1 MRWPWKFRT
10 AREQEL
16 DREIRAHLDLEAAEQ
31 REAGLSP
38 DEAQH
43 APRRAFGNPAIV
55 KEEVRSAWGSR
66 QFDSFGQDVAC
77 ALRLFRRAPGFT
89 AVIVATLALGIGANT
104 AVFTILNAV
113 LLRPLPYREPG
124 RMVAIWDREIHAKG
138 VSKLF
143 DLYSDYENWRRSS
156 RNFEDFTAASW
167 SPGASPGRV
176 LKADGVTRNVFSLPA
191 TPDFFRFLGVPA
203 ALGRT
208 FDEHDA
214 NGCPIVLEH
223 SFWKDVFA
231 GRETAIGE
239 TVRLNDQA
247 CTIVGVMP
255 EGFAFLPPEAPVSMW
270 VIMPRPTQPDQ
281 FGAAVFA
288 RLRPGAS
295 FSAAQAEVAAIHHR
309 IHKDRWGRQTE
320 PVVYPLHQE
329 FTWLTGRN
337 LKLSLIVMFAAV
349 LFVLLI
355 CCVNVANLLL
365 ARAAGRGREMAI
377 RAAIG
382 SGRARLVRQLLTEN
396 LLLAIAG
403 SLLGTVFALA
413 AIHWFRIAHPVE
425 MPPGARIELSAAVF
439 AFTAL
444 LGVIATLVF
453 GLAPAWNTSRVDL
466 NLALKTLGR
475 TASRSAGRQRF
486 GQALILAEVMLT
498 VVLLAGAGMMIQTL
512 VRFTSA
518 PLGFEPEGLLTTSI
532 SLPHSRYMQPERR
545 VQFYSRLV
553 SDLDRTPGIAGAAF
567 STVLP
572 VSGGGSVDVMQ
583 IEGRPEPRIEDLHD
597 TYHESVSPDYFRV
610 MRIPLVNGRIFD
622 PADSDKT
629 EPVVLVNESFVQ
641 RYFPHDDP
649 LGKRIRPAGAD
660 SRSGPWFRVIGV
672 VGDEK
677 RTTVYQEMAWVGAPT
692 FYRSLNQST
701 ESGAKLLVRV
711 RDSNAPALRSS
722 IERAIANIDSE
733 IPLDEIQSVSRI
745 EARATAY
752 PRFRAVML
760 GAFAAVALLLAVVGV
775 FGVLSHTV
783 GQRTQEIGVRMALGA
798 QRRSIVQM
806 ILREGLF
813 LTGCGV
819 ALGYIAAS
827 ALGRYFSALLYNFSA
842 ADPLIDLAV
851 AVILIPAALIA
862 TYLPA
867 HRASK
872 VDPMTALRYE

>member
-1 MRWPWKFRT
+1 MRWPRKSRN

-31 REAGLSP
+31 REAGLDP

-43 APRRAFGNPAIV
+43 AAHRAFGNTAIV
-55 KEEVRSAWGSR
+55 KEEVRSAWGSP
-66 QFDSFGQDVAC
+66 QFDSVSQDIAC

-89 AVIVATLALGIGANT
+89 SIIVATLALGIGANT

-124 RMVAIWDREIHAKG
+124 RMVAIWDREVHAKG

-143 DLYSDYENWRRSS
+143 DLYSDYENWKRSS

-176 LKADGVTRNVFSLPA
+176 LKADGVTRNVFSLPV

-208 FDEHDA
+208 FDERDA
-214 NGCPIVLEH
+214 KGCPIVLDH
-223 SFWKDVFA
+223 SFWKDIFA
-231 GRETAIGE
+231 ARATVIGE

-255 EGFAFLPPEAPVSMW
+255 EDFAFLPPEAPVSMW
-270 VIMPRPTQPDQ
+270 VIMARPTQPDQ
-281 FGAAVFA
+281 FSAAVFA

-295 FSAAQAEVAAIHHR
+295 LSAAQSEVAAIHHR
-309 IHKDRWGRQTE
+309 IHNDRWGSQTE
-320 PVVYPLHQE
+320 PIVYPLHQE

-337 LKLSLIVMFAAV
+337 LELSLIVMFAAV

-355 CCVNVANLLL
+355 CCVNIANLLL
-365 ARAAGRGREMAI
+365 ARAAGRSREMAV
-377 RAAIG
+377 RAALG
-382 SGRARLVRQLLTEN
+382 SARARLVRQLLTEN
-396 LLLAIAG
+396 LLLAMAG
-403 SLLGTVFALA
+403 SLVGGALAAA

-425 MPPGARIELSAAVF
+425 MPPGARIEMSAAVF

-444 LGVIATLVF
+444 LGIIATLAF
-453 GLAPAWNTSRVDL
+453 GLAPAWNTSRIDL

-486 GQALILAEVMLT
+486 GKALILAEVMLT

-518 PLGFEPEGLLTTSI
+518 PLGFEPEGLLATSI
-532 SLPHSRYMQPERR
+532 SLPHSRYARPERR
-545 VQFYSRLV
+545 VQFYARLTNE
-553 SDLDRTPGIAGAAF
+553 LDRTPGIAGAAF

-583 IEGRPEPRIEDLHD
+583 IESRPEPRIEDLHD
-597 TYHESVSPDYFRV
+597 TYHNSVSPDYFRV
-610 MRIPLVNGRIFD
+610 MGIPLVKGRIFD
-622 PADSDKT
+622 PADTDKT
-629 EPVVLVNESFVQ
+629 EPVILVNESLVQ
-641 RYFPHDDP
+641 HYFPHDDP
-649 LGKRIRPAGAD
+649 IGKRIRPVAAD
-660 SRSGPWFRVIGV
+660 SRSGPWFRIIGV

-677 RTTVYQEMAWVGAPT
+677 RTTVYQEMAWVGVPT
-692 FYRSLNQST
+692 FYRSLNQSM
-701 ESGAKLLVRV
+701 ESGAKLLVRA
-711 RDSNAPALRSS
+711 RDPNAPTLRGS
-722 IERAIANIDSE
+722 IERAISNTDSE
-733 IPLDEIQSVSRI
+733 IPMDSIQAVSRI
-745 EARATAY
+745 EERATSY
-752 PRFRAVML
+752 PRFRALML
-760 GAFAAVALLLAVVGV
+760 GAFAALALLLAVVGV

-798 QRRSIVQM
+798 QRRAIVQM
-806 ILREGLF
+806 ILREGVL

-819 ALGYIAAS
+819 ALGYIFAS

-851 AVILIPAALIA
+851 AAILIPSALIA
-862 TYLPA
+862 MYLPA
-867 HRASK
+867 RRASN
-872 VDPMTALRYE
+872 VDPMAALRYE

>member
-1 MRWPWKFRT
+1 MRWPWKSRKT
-10 AREQEL
+10 REQEL

-31 REAGLSP
+31 REAGLDS
-38 DEAQH
+38 DEAQY
-43 APRRAFGNPAIV
+43 AARRAFGNTAIIR
-55 KEEVRSAWGSR
+55 EDMRSVWGSR
-66 QFDSFGQDVAC
+66 QFDSLGQDVAC
-77 ALRLFRRAPGFT
+77 AFRLFRRAPGFT
-89 AVIVATLALGIGANT
+89 AIIVTTLALGIGANT
-104 AVFTILNAV
+104 AVFTILNAI
-113 LLRPLPYREPG
+113 LLRPLPYRDPS
-124 RMVAIWDREIHAKG
+124 RMVAIWDREVHAKG

-143 DLYSDYENWRRSS
+143 DLYSDYESWKRSS
-156 RNFEDFTAASW
+156 RNFEDFAAASW
-167 SPGASPGRV
+167 GPSASPGRV
-176 LKADGVTRNVFSLPA
+176 LKAENNTRNVFTLPV
-191 TPDFFRFLGVPA
+191 TPDFFRFLGASA

-214 NGCPIVLEH
+214 NGCPVVLEY

-231 GRETAIGE
+231 GRESAVGE

-247 CTIVGVMP
+247 CTILGVMP

-270 VIMPRPTQPDQ
+270 VIMAHPKNPDQ
-281 FGAAVFA
+281 LAAAVFA

-295 FSAAQAEVAAIHHR
+295 LIAAQAELAAIHHR
-309 IHKDRWGRQTE
+309 IHKDRWGQQTE
-320 PVVYPLHQE
+320 PFVYPLHEE

-337 LKLSLIVMFAAV
+337 LELSLIVMFAAV

-365 ARAAGRGREMAI
+365 SRAAGRGREMAI
-377 RAAIG
+377 RAALG

-403 SLLGTVFALA
+403 SLAGAGLA
-413 AIHWFRIAHPVE
+413 AVSLRWFRLAHPIE
-425 MPPGARIELSAAVF
+425 MPPGAHIEMSAAVF

-444 LGVIATLVF
+444 LSLVATLVF
-453 GLAPAWNTSRVDL
+453 GLAPAWNTSRIDL

-475 TASRSAGRQRF
+475 TVSRSVGRLRF
-486 GQALILAEVMLT
+486 GKALILAEVMLT

-518 PLGFEPEGLLTTSI
+518 PLGFELEGLLTTWI
-532 SLPHSRYMQPERR
+532 PLPHTRYAQSDRR
-545 VQFYSRLV
+545 LQFYSRLAHE
-553 SDLDRTPGIAGAAF
+553 LDRTPGINGAAF

-583 IEGRPEPRIEDLHD
+583 IEGRPDPRIEDLHD

-610 MRIPLVNGRIFD
+610 MGIPLLKGRIFEA
-622 PADSDKT
+622 ADTDKT

-641 RYFPHDDP
+641 RYFPHEDP
-649 LGKRIRPAGAD
+649 IGKRIRPAAAD
-660 SRSGPWFRVIGV
+660 FRSSPWLRIAGV
-672 VGDEK
+672 AGDEK
-677 RTTVYQEMAWVGAPT
+677 RTTVYQEMAWVGLPT
-692 FYRSLNQST
+692 FYRSLNQSA
-701 ESGAKLLVRV
+701 EGGVNLLVRV
-711 RDSNAPALRSS
+711 RDPGAPALRSS
-722 IERAIANIDSE
+722 IERAIASIDPE
-733 IPLDEIQSVSRI
+733 IPLDKIQAVSRI

-760 GAFAAVALLLAVVGV
+760 SSFAALALLLAVVGV

-798 QRRSIVQM
+798 QRRAIVQM
-806 ILREGLF
+806 ILREGML

-819 ALGYIAAS
+819 VLGYVFATV
-827 ALGRYFSALLYNFSA
+827 LGRYFSALLYNFSA
-842 ADPLIDLAV
+842 ADPLIDVAV
-851 AVILIPAALIA
+851 AAVLIPSALIA
-862 TYLPA
+862 MYLPA
-867 HRASK
+867 RRASN

>member
-1 MRWPWKFRT
+1 MRWPWKSRK

-16 DREIRAHLDLEAAEQ
+16 DREIRAHLELEAAEQ
-31 REAGLSP
+31 RKAGLDP

-43 APRRAFGNPAIV
+43 AAHRAFGNTAIV

-66 QFDSFGQDVAC
+66 QFDSLSQDVAC
-77 ALRLFRRAPGFT
+77 ALRLCRRAPGFT
-89 AVIVATLALGIGANT
+89 AIIVATLALGIGANT

-113 LLRPLPYREPG
+113 LLRPLPYRDPG
-124 RMVAIWDREIHAKG
+124 RMVAIWDREVHAKG

-143 DLYSDYENWRRSS
+143 DLYSDYENWKRSS
-156 RNFEDFTAASW
+156 RNFEDFTAVSW

-176 LKADGVTRNVFSLPA
+176 LKADGVTRNIFSLPV

-208 FDEHDA
+208 FDERDA

-247 CTIVGVMP
+247 CTIIGVMP

-270 VIMPRPTQPDQ
+270 VIMARPTQPDQ

-295 FSAAQAEVAAIHHR
+295 LSAAQAEVAAIHHR
-309 IHKDRWGRQTE
+309 IHQDRWGRQTE
-320 PVVYPLHQE
+320 PIVYPLHQE

-337 LKLSLIVMFAAV
+337 LELSLIVMFAAV
-349 LFVLLI
+349 FFVLLI

-396 LLLAIAG
+396 LLLAAAG
-403 SLLGTVFALA
+403 SLAGAALALA

-425 MPPGARIELSAAVF
+425 MPPGARIEMSAAVF

-444 LGVIATLVF
+444 LGILATLVF
-453 GLAPAWNTSRVDL
+453 GLAPAWNTSRIDL
-466 NLALKTLGR
+466 NLALRTLGR
-475 TASRSAGRQRF
+475 TASRSAGRRRF

-498 VVLLAGAGMMIQTL
+498 VVLLAGAGMMIQAL

-532 SLPHSRYMQPERR
+532 SLPPSRYAQPERR
-545 VQFYSRLV
+545 IQFYSRLA
-553 SDLDRTPGIAGAAF
+553 SELDRTPGLAGAAF

-597 TYHESVSPDYFRV
+597 AYHESVSPDYFRV
-610 MRIPLVNGRIFD
+610 MRIPLVKGRTFD

-649 LGKRIRPAGAD
+649 LGKRIRPAAAD

-692 FYRSLNQST
+692 FYRSLNQSM
-701 ESGAKLLVRV
+701 ESGAKLLVRT
-711 RDSNAPALRSS
+711 RDPNAPALRSS
-722 IERAIANIDSE
+722 IERAIASIDSE

-752 PRFRAVML
+752 PRVRAVML
-760 GAFAAVALLLAVVGV
+760 GAFAALALLLAVVGV

-783 GQRTQEIGVRMALGA
+783 GQRTREIGVRMALGA
-798 QRRSIVQM
+798 QRRAILQM
-806 ILREGLF
+806 ILREGVL
-813 LTGCGV
+813 LTGFGV
-819 ALGYIAAS
+819 ALGYVVAS

-851 AVILIPAALIA
+851 AVILIPAALTA
-862 TYLPA
+862 MYLPA
-867 HRASK
+867 RRASN